1 MTSQPSGS
9 SVNPRIGGISEDIS
23 GSGGDGGAVNVT
35 LLSQSKIVTTGIAAD
50 GIVAQSIGGGGG
62 VIRLVNAAGDTP
74 GLTTAVPVQFGS
86 FNGTIGA
93 VGSGGAVTIEDD
105 GSVSVTGA
113 SAVGIFAQSI
123 GGGGGLITDGGLIF
137 AGSPNQKT
145 INFRSPLVAGGS
157 VSVTTSGPISA
168 TGVNGI
174 GIFAQSTGLPNA
186 PNGLVSVTVN
196 SSVMGGSGPGATE
209 TTTGSSAVVV
219 DTPANTQAGQVTVN
233 AGGSL
238 QTLTGTTG
246 TAVLASGGGSVDLT
260 NFGTIT
266 GSTFLN
272 ADPGTFNNFGTYNA
286 GPAVQGNLINSGLV
300 NIGGRVS
307 APVPGALSFATTT
320 VTGNFTQT
328 PNGTLQVGTDFNTRD
343 SDTLVVSGQ
352 AVVNGSVKVLPSSI
366 VPVAVP
372 VITATDGITGQ
383 LTGQSSTLYAYD
395 VQQSGNVATITP
407 RATGFDLSQFDL
419 DPAET
424 EVAQY
429 LTSVFDHARPGPLG
443 YLFAALGNF
452 ANANGPAYADALGQL
467 APGTLLA
474 FASQRLMQT
483 QAFANGL
490 FDCRDIAGADAVLT
504 DRGCAYATIIGGT
517 THQASGEGFGNFT
530 LQGVSWQLG
539 GQVNVAPTW
548 QVSGALAYQEGWL
561 TGTDNT
567 TGNNSTGYFGAG
579 VTHQI
584 GRWQFGLAG
593 FGSFGSTQTTRDFV
607 VPNFETTLSA
617 SPEVDSVGGR
627 GQIAYRMTAGQ
638 FYIQPALALDLIRVH
653 AGSAAEGSVLE
664 AEQLSSSQT
673 TFAAT
678 PLVEVGMSNNL
689 SPSVALRSFLSLGV
703 TVPSNDRWQQQI
715 QFAAAPGAGEFTAAM
730 PMGGTAAVVNAGV
743 QLLTGGPFDLQ
754 ADYNGLF
761 SGRVASN
768 AIALNAKYQF

>member
-9 SVNPRIGGISEDIS
+9 STNIKIGGALST
-23 GSGGDGGAVNVT
+23 GNGGAVNVT
-35 LLSQSKIVTTGIAAD
+35 LLSQSTITTTGVAAN

-62 VIRLVNAAGDTP
+62 VIRIVNAVGDTP
-74 GLTTAVPVQFGS
+74 GLTTGVPAQIGSGFGPATPS
-86 FNGTIGA
+86 VGT
-93 VGSGGAVTIEDD
+93 GGAVTIEDD

-113 SAVGIFAQSI
+113 GAIGIVAQSI
-123 GGGGGLITDGGLIF
+123 GGGGGLISDVGEIF
-137 AGSPNQKT
+137 AGSPNVSFFCNT
-145 INFRSPLVAGGS
+145 GFCLSAGGGS
-157 VSVTTSGPISA
+157 VSVTTNGPISA
-168 TGVNGI
+168 TGDNGI
-174 GIFAQSTGLPNA
+174 GIFAQSTGYGPSG
-186 PNGLVSVTVN
+186 PVTVTVN
-196 SSVMGGSGPGATE
+196 GPVVGGSGSGATDS
-209 TTTGSSAVVV
+209 TIGSAAVVI
-219 DTPANTQAGQVTVN
+219 DGPAGSQAGQLTVN

-238 QTLTGTTG
+238 DTLSGTNG
-246 TAVLASGGGSVDLT
+246 TAVLASGGGSVNLT

-266 GSTFLN
+266 GSTYLN

-286 GPAVQGNLINSGLV
+286 GPVVQGNLINGGVV

-320 VTGNFTQT
+320 ISGNFTQT
-328 PNGTLQVGTDFNTRD
+328 PNGALQVGTDFNSGA
-343 SDTLVVSGQ
+343 SDTLVVNGQ
-352 AVVNGSVKVLPSSI
+352 AVVNGTVNVLPSSI

-372 VITATDGITGQ
+372 VITATGGITGQ

-452 ANANGPAYADALGQL
+452 ADANGPAYADALGQL

-504 DRGCAYATIIGGT
+504 DRGCAYATTIGGT
-517 THQASGEGFGNFT
+517 THQASGEGYGNFT

-548 QVSGALAYQEGWL
+548 QVSGAAAYQEGWL

-607 VPNFETTLSA
+607 VPGFETVLSA

-627 GQIAYRMTAGQ
+627 AQVAYRVTVGPV
-638 FYIQPALALDLIRVH
+638 YIQPTLDLDLIRVH
-653 AGSAAEGSVLE
+653 AGDASEGGVVE
-664 AEQLSSSQT
+664 AEELSTEQT

-678 PLVEVGMSNNL
+678 PLVEVGMNDRL
-689 SPSVALRSFLSLGV
+689 SPTLTLRSFVSLGV
-703 TVPSNDRWQQQI
+703 SAPSNDRWQQEI
-715 QFAAAPGAGEFTAAM
+715 RFAAAPGVGEFAAAI
-730 PMGGTAAVVNAGV
+730 PMSGTAGVVNAGL
-743 QLLTGGPFDLQ
+743 QLFTGGPFGLQ
-754 ADYNGLF
+754 ADYSGVF

-768 AIALNAKYQF
+768 AIALNAQYQF